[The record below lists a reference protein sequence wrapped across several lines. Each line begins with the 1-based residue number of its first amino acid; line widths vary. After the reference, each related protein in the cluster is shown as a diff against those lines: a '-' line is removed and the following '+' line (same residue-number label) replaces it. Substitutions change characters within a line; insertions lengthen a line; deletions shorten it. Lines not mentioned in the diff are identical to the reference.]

1 MATGG
6 LPAVDVQE
14 GEALCTTTWD
24 VLTGQVALSGDVL
37 VFDGTGRHPAPLA
50 AERAVEMGA
59 RVAYISVDAFIAE
72 ELTYS
77 ERTRWKQLF
86 LKYGIQPV
94 TETRLI
100 AVERQDNR
108 LLVKL
113 FSDLTQE
120 VTTRIVDHVVVEQ
133 GSIPMSEVYDALR
146 GRSAN
151 DGVTDLEALVKA
163 EPQPSG
169 PAAGFALHRI
179 GDAVSSR
186 NIHSAML
193 DALRICSGL

>member
-1 MATGG
+1 
-6 LPAVDVQE
+6 
-14 GEALCTTTWD
+14 
-24 VLTGQVALSGDVL
+24 
-37 VFDGTGRHPAPLA
+37 
-50 AERAVEMGA
+50 MGA
-59 RVAYISVDAFIAE
+59 RVSYISVDAFIAE

-94 TETRLI
+94 WETRLI

-108 LLVKL
+108 LLAKL

-120 VTTRIVDHVVVEQ
+120 VTTRLVDHVVVEQ
-133 GSIPMSEVYDALR
+133 GSVPMSEVYDALR

-163 EPQPSG
+163 APQPRG
-169 PAAGFALHRI
+169 EATGFELHRI

-193 DALRICSGL
+193 DALRICSAL